1 MSKVL
6 QEQLRKPYIQQGYP
20 TTKQGSQRREPQCS
34 DEGSPRAHSRESAG
48 RDWQFTNFPFKLSSC
63 SKKVRRE
70 TLAGLPGPPSSKRV
84 GRSLPGAEAPP
95 GLRLTGTSCPA
106 GCSHGNEVRL
116 AISPSFKRATCLKE
130 AQHAALFLLTFQIY
144 SMERRQAELLTAGE
158 ADPSCVSHVTVQ
170 VSVPCWS

>member
-1 MSKVL
+1 M
-6 QEQLRKPYIQQGYP
+6 
-20 TTKQGSQRREPQCS
+20 KQGSQRGAQCS
-34 DEGSPRAHSRESAG
+34 DEGYPCASSRESAG
-48 RDWQFTNFPFKLSSC
+48 RDQQLTNFPFRLSSC
-63 SKKVRRE
+63 SKTVRRE

-106 GCSHGNEVRL
+106 GCFHGNKVRL

-144 SMERRQAELLTAGE
+144 SMKRRQAELLTAGE
-158 ADPSCVSHVTVQ
+158 ADPSHVSHVTVQ
-170 VSVPCWS
+170 VGVPCCS